1 MTIGNNVFLN
11 AMDIASKGAKS
22 AVDTVNKLIGE
33 PEDRSLRVY
42 KQLQPTDF
50 NDIIENFGEEAALE
64 YIRKME
70 TKLAKQK

>member
-1 MTIGNNVFLN
+1 MTVGNNVFIS
-11 AMDIASKGAKS
+11 AMDTAAKGAKS
-22 AVDTVNKLIGE
+22 AVETVDKLIGE
-33 PEDRSLRVY
+33 PEDKSLRVY

>member
-1 MTIGNNVFLN
+1 MTIGNNVFID
-11 AMDIASKGAKS
+11 AMDLASKGAKS
-22 AVDTVNKLIGE
+22 AVGTVNKLIGE
-33 PEDRSLRVY
+33 PEDKSLRVY

-50 NDIIENFGEEAALE
+50 TDLIETFGEETALE

>member
-1 MTIGNNVFLN
+1 MTIGNNVFIN
-11 AMDIASKGAKS
+11 AMDIAAKGAKS
-22 AVDTVNKLIGE
+22 AVETVDKLIGE
-33 PEDRSLRVY
+33 PEDKSLRVY
-42 KQLQPTDF
+42 KQLQPSDF